1 MYLINGCKQQTT
13 NVSDRSFQY
22 GDGCFTTMLVKNGKI
37 QFWQQHLERL
47 QHTTIKLAI
56 APPDWD
62 KVEQWANQLIERDI
76 PLMGI
81 KILLSRGSGGRGYAS
96 EGCHDTQV
104 VISAFNY
111 PGHYLQWQSEGVEL
125 GVCETQLGLN
135 PLLAGLKHNNRLEQV
150 LIKQEVSSLGAV
162 DCVVLDITNNVI
174 ETSAS
179 NIFWVKNRILYTPL
193 LNQAGVAGILRAQI
207 ICFAS
212 QLNIEV
218 KVVEAALDDLYR
230 ADEVF
235 MTNALM
241 GIVPVFK
248 ISNRCYQSS
257 DVTAQFQGKLS
268 QC

>member
-62 KVEQWANQLIERDI
+62 KVEQWANQLIERDKS
-76 PLMGI
+76 LMGI

-104 VISAFNY
+104 VISAFDY
-111 PGHYLQWQSEGVEL
+111 PEHYLQWQSEGVEL

-150 LIKQEVSSLGAV
+150 LIKQEISLLGFD
-162 DCVVLDITNNVI
+162 DCVVLDIANNVI

-179 NIFWVKNRILYTPL
+179 NIFWVKDQILYTPV
-193 LNQAGVAGILRAQI
+193 LNQAGVTGILRAKI
-207 ICFAS
+207 IHFAS
-212 QLNIEV
+212 QLNIEI
-218 KVVEAALDDLYR
+218 KRVEAALDELYH

-241 GIVPVFK
+241 GIIPVVK
-248 ISNRCYQSS
+248 IASRCYQPS
-257 DVTAQFQGKLS
+257 DVTAQFQEKLF